1 MRFFCFELLLWMV
14 LAEKSYISTG
24 EDNKSKLDP
33 EWCGV
38 VLIASKCGAL
48 KCLCLVLVIKL
59 KLCFIVA
66 ILSTIKIVWVYNII
80 CLWLLFGKSH
90 GFLLPLSYLLLISQ
104 LFLQKYCIA
113 GVNDFLL
120 CTGLFLN
127 YQCFSQTVICILLL
141 FSSLSRLLPKRI

>member
-38 VLIASKCGAL
+38 VLIASKSGAL

-80 CLWLLFGKSH
+80 YLWLLFGKSH
-90 GFLLPLSYLLLISQ
+90 GFFAAFKLPTS
-104 LFLQKYCIA
+104 
-113 GVNDFLL
+113 N
-120 CTGLFLN
+120 
-127 YQCFSQTVICILLL
+127 FSA
-141 FSSLSRLLPKRI
+141 FSAEVLHCRSK